1 MSRRDFI
8 RRKILEHLIGPTGS
22 ILLHILILYA
32 AIHFI
37 VFDTRDAT
45 PEIEVTLM
53 EMETVDLDDLLDDFE
68 PELEPLE
75 FDFEFDMPDMDMDV
89 DMDVPPEDMDFTQD
103 QPDVDFAALDVMQV
117 DSPLV
122 MQGLFSGRNAA
133 GRSALLRRYGG
144 RWGEQTS
151 QAVLRALEWLRI
163 NQNEDGSW
171 AHGGPS
177 SAMTGLGLLTFLA
190 HGETP
195 SSERYG
201 HTVRRAIRYLME
213 QQRDDGQFHNTGS
226 HHVYGN
232 AIAAYALTEAY
243 ALTRIPRVRG
253 AMDKAIQAMIDNQ
266 QPAGGWD
273 YGFAKGARRDT
284 SVSAFIVQAL
294 KAADLADSGAVGIQR
309 ALDLAIEDLRSVYNP
324 DHGSFGYTGAG
335 GPNLS
340 MTAIGTLLFQLT
352 GHGRAPEA
360 RAGVELVRQRA
371 RIDWDNPMR
380 WDMYRTYYITQV
392 MFQTGGSTWTGWNNQ
407 FAPQFLRNQN
417 SDGSWTSPAAQL
429 EGHGREEP
437 HGPVYST
444 AFAALSLQVYYRILP
459 TFAVT
464 EEAEPEE
471 EESDDI
477 LIEII

>member
-1 MSRRDFI
+1 MSRSDYVRK
-8 RRKILEHLIGPTGS
+8 KILEHLIGPTGS

-68 PELEPLE
+68 PEIEPLE
-75 FDFEFDMPDMDMDV
+75 FDFEFDMPDMDV

-122 MQGLFSGRNAA
+122 MQGLFSGRNEA
-133 GRSALLRRYGG
+133 GRSALLRQYGG
-144 RWGEQTS
+144 RWGEQTA
-151 QAVLRALEWLRI
+151 QAVIRALEWLRI

-201 HTVRRAIRYLME
+201 HTVRRAIRFLMD
-213 QQRDDGQFHNTGS
+213 QQRDDGQFNDTGG

-243 ALTRIPRVRG
+243 ALTRIPRVRT
-253 AMDKAIQAMIDNQ
+253 AMDNAIQAMIDNQ

-273 YGFAKGARRDT
+273 YGFSQGARRDT

-294 KAADLADSGAVGIQR
+294 KAAELAESGAEGIHRSMDLA
-309 ALDLAIEDLRSVYNP
+309 LEDLRSVYNP
-324 DHGSFGYTGAG
+324 EHGSFGYTSAG
-335 GPNLS
+335 GRNLA

-360 RAGVELVRQRA
+360 RAGADLVREMA

-392 MFQTGGSTWTGWNNQ
+392 MFQAGGGAWTAWNNQ

-417 SDGSWTSPAAQL
+417 RDGSWTSPAAKL
-429 EGHGREEP
+429 DAGSGREENY
-437 HGPVYST
+437 GPVYST

-459 TFAVT
+459 TFAVQD
-464 EEAEPEE
+464 EPEPEE
-471 EESDDI
+471 EVSDDI
-477 LIEII
+477 VIEII